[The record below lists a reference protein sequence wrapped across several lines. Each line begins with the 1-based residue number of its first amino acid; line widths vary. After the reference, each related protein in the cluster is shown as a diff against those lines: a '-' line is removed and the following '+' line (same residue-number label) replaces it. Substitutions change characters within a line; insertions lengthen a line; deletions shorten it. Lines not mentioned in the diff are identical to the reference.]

1 MDNTVLNYHL
11 TFNTDSGRRVLA
23 HILAESGYF
32 DTELKTVEE
41 LAVLNFVKKIIKNLG
56 VGITPEQ
63 TTEFVNKLFEISI
76 NRKESE

>member
-1 MDNTVLNYHL
+1 MDNTVLNYRQ
-11 TFNTDSGRRVLA
+11 TFTTDSGRRVLA
-23 HILAESGYF
+23 HILSESGYF
-32 DTELKTVEE
+32 DTDLKTVEE
-41 LAVLNFVKKIIKNLG
+41 LAVLNFVKGIVKNLG